1 MFKFKIKA
9 DTGESHELT
18 ASSRDIVNWEKTTR
32 GASMNQLKDAMR
44 YTDLYKIAYFAAKRS
59 GVWDGNEQ
67 SFVET
72 YDLEV
77 DAEQDDESQDP
88 TQ

>member
-32 GASMNQLKDAMR
+32 GASMNQLK
-44 YTDLYKIAYFAAKRS
+44 DLYKIAYFAAKRS